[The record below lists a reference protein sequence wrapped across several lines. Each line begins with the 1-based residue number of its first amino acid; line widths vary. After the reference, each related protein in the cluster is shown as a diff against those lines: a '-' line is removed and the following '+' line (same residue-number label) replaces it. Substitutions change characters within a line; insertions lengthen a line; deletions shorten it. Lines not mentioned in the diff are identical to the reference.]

1 MVVTPHSH
9 CATALFTG
17 YINRGL
23 VRQRNAVAQHVHTAA
38 PASGGCD
45 RACAFNIGVAACLE
59 HDLAAFQTG
68 RGCLDQ
74 SAVPERAGK
83 DGDRVALERTQID
96 GLIRGRLH
104 FHADAF
110 QATSCQF
117 DLLPGCQYGAAVGRL
132 DQRIFSGINGT
143 AQQYNIATA
152 RQYPALHRYAC
163 A

>member
-1 MVVTPHSH
+1 M
-9 CATALFTG
+9 
-17 YINRGL
+17 
-23 VRQRNAVAQHVHTAA
+23 
-38 PASGGCD
+38 
-45 RACAFNIGVAACLE
+45 
-59 HDLAAFQTG
+59 
-68 RGCLDQ
+68 
-74 SAVPERAGK
+74 PERAGK